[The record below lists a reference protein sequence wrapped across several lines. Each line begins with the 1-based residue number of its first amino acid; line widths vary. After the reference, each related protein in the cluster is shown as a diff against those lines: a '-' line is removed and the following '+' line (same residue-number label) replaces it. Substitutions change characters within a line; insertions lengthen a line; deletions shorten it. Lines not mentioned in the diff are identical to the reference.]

1 MLNIYVYSF
10 ENMKFNLGLSL
21 EETKHSSWPGSS
33 CAEVK
38 LISVQTSVLQMNQYP
53 VKTTMFN
60 SQNCEDMSFCSMV
73 EVHGHAFPLILSV
86 MVPLIHFFS

>member
-53 VKTTMFN
+53 VKATMFN
-60 SQNCEDMSFCSMV
+60 SQNCEDMSETAFFVPRWKFMV
-73 EVHGHAFPLILSV
+73 MLFL
-86 MVPLIHFFS
+86 